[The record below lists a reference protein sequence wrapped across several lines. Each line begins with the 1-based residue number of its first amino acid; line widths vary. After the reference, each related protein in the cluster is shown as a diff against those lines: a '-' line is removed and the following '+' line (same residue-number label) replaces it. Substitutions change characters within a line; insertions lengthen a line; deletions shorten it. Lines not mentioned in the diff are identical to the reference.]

1 VIGESRDHVS
11 EEGLAHHDDTSARAY
26 NRPRE
31 NSSINIFFS
40 SDSICKSTKPNPLL
54 NHQQNSNNNS

>member
-11 EEGLAHHDDTSARAY
+11 EDGLAHHEDTTPRVY

-40 SDSICKSTKPNPLL
+40 SDSICKSTKPNQLL
-54 NHQQNSNNNS
+54 NDQQNSNTNS